1 MVRFG
6 STTGEPMSTPVDY
19 FKVGKIAL
27 HDWRI
32 RLMAT
37 EESMSFGDAFHL
49 CCLVWCH
56 LYERGGGTMPA
67 TEVDA
72 VAEYLGMA
80 KAMLSVGLA
89 DDTPEGLRIHGE
101 ERAAK
106 FVAYRQR
113 QRDKSI
119 AAHRA
124 RYGKEENKELPAG
137 SAGAEA
143 SPARITLT
151 LSGSGSSPESG
162 SGESSQH
169 AIARARQAEK
179 RELAKAATEAWVE
192 WFNRTFA
199 RSFRVTQELSKQ
211 VGAILAQG
219 YSEKPDMRGVA
230 LYLRSRWEDD
240 PVMGVN
246 LVPSTILR
254 STKFAERLDLAKEW
268 GPQFWE
274 SP

>member
-1 MVRFG
+1 MW
-6 STTGEPMSTPVDY
+6 
-19 FKVGKIAL
+19 FKVDGAAL
-27 HDWRI
+27 DDWRFP
-32 RLMAT
+32 RLGM
-37 EESMSFGDAFHL
+37 ELQVSHFEAFYL
-49 CCLVWCH
+49 CCRVWRR
-56 LYERGGGTMPA
+56 LYERGGGLMPA
-67 TEVDA
+67 MEVNAAARRMDMA
-72 VAEYLGMA
+72 NALVA
-80 KAMLSVGLA
+80 SDLA
-89 DDTPEGLRIHGE
+89 EDTPDGLRIRGE
-101 ERAAK
+101 ERANE
-106 FVAYRQR
+106 
-113 QRDKSI
+113 
-119 AAHRA
+119 
-124 RYGKEENKELPAG
+124 YGKYIANQRAKSEAG
-137 SAGAEA
+137 VASRVMAKTNDDPRVNPGVHPGAN
-143 SPARITLT
+143 PVLY
-151 LSGSGSSPESG
+151 LSGSRSGSSPESG